1 MVDQHDAE
9 MDSGDD
15 DNGWGELKRLGGEAH
30 TKKDYALAAE
40 LYSQSID
47 ALDGLME
54 RQPALRTAGHTKDK
68 AKLHANRAASLMML
82 MRLSEAQRECKASIG
97 IDPSYTRAYL
107 RLGRILVML
116 GDIVEAKHN
125 LSIAKGQVSERPSD
139 TSPEDRAS
147 IKKLQVTIDK
157 LSALQSKIK
166 WFTDIGDLRQALTH
180 TETALVLAPNC
191 RMLQVQ
197 KARLLLDQK
206 YVAVCRDQFGY
217 LSNSRRACG
226 LRCTPE

>member
-1 MVDQHDAE
+1 MVDQNDAE

-30 TKKDYALAAE
+30 TRKDYTLAAE
-40 LYSQSID
+40 LYSKSIN
-47 ALDGLME
+47 ALDELME

-82 MRLSEAQRECKASIG
+82 MQLSEAQRECKASIG

-116 GDIVEAKHN
+116 GDIVGAKHN
-125 LSIAKGQVSERPSD
+125 LSIAKGHANDPSLN
-139 TSPEDRAS
+139 TNPEDRAS
-147 IKKLQVTIDK
+147 MKKLQVTIDK
-157 LSALQSKIK
+157 LSALQGKIK

-180 TETALVLAPNC
+180 TETALALAPNC

-197 KARLLLDQK
+197 KTRLLLDQK
-206 YVAVCRDQFGY
+206 YVAV
-217 LSNSRRACG
+217 SRG
-226 LRCTPE
+226 QLV